1 MPHPSLSEADVRSID
16 RADMAGK
23 IAAWPRQVL
32 DQRAALAANP
42 WPRIAPPSLLAV
54 GGMGGSAIAAD
65 LVAALAADRLRFP
78 VIVCREDRW
87 PAAVGPG
94 AVALLSS
101 YSGDTAET
109 LALYDEAAGRG
120 ATRLVLTTGGTLGR
134 RADADGVARRGL
146 PGGLPPRSALGYSVV
161 SLALLLEALGDP
173 GEGDAAWN
181 EAVAILAE
189 LAARC
194 APDRPEA
201 DNPAKALARALVG
214 RAVSVVGTAGTAAAI
229 ARRWKGQL
237 HENAKTLAFDAVLPE
252 MNHNEIVGYQA
263 LRDLHPRMA
272 VVFLDG
278 LAGSPAVRA
287 RLPVTRQILEEE
299 GVATHVVAPEG
310 RSTLARVLSLC
321 ALGDWTSLYLAV
333 LAGVDPTPIEKID
346 RLKAALAQAGGVAT
360 PAHGSGETGRR

>member
-1 MPHPSLSEADVRSID
+1 MPHPSLSEADVRAID
-16 RADMAGK
+16 RSDMAGK
-23 IAAWPRQVL
+23 IAAWPRQVEE
-32 DQRAALAANP
+32 QRHALAGEP
-42 WPRIAPPSLLAV
+42 WPRMKRPSLLAV

-65 LVAALAADRLRFP
+65 LVFALAADRLPFP
-78 VIVCREDRW
+78 TLVCRDDRW

-94 AVALLSS
+94 TLALLSS

-109 LALYDEAAGRG
+109 LALYDEAGRRGAGRV
-120 ATRLVLTTGGTLGR
+120 VLSTGGTLGR
-134 RADADGVARRGL
+134 RADLDGVARRSL
-146 PGGLPPRSALGYSVV
+146 PGGLPPRAALGYSVV

-173 GEGDAAWN
+173 GEGDTAWN
-181 EAVAILAE
+181 EAVSVLDD

-194 APDRPEA
+194 APGRPEA
-201 DNPAKALARALVG
+201 GNPAKTLARELVG
-214 RAVSVVGTAGTAAAI
+214 RAVSVVGTAGPAAAI

-263 LRDLHPRMA
+263 LRDLHPRLA
-272 VVFLDG
+272 LVFLDG
-278 LAGSPAVRA
+278 LAGTPAVRA
-287 RLPVTRQILEEE
+287 RVDVTRAIVEEA

-310 RSTLARVLSLC
+310 RSTLARVLSLV

-346 RLKAALAQAGGVAT
+346 RLKAALASAGGGG
-360 PAHGSGETGRR
+360 PAGVNPETSPR